1 MKKRILAVALALAMV
16 CVSGLALAED
26 FLSIATGGTSG
37 TYYPLGGDIANLFNT
52 AIEGV
57 KANAQATGGSAENLR
72 LIHNGDA
79 ELGTVQNDVAA
90 YAFSGTDSFEGEVI
104 DSFSVIAS
112 LYPEVIQLVARA
124 DSGIVNIED
133 LKGKRVS
140 VGAAGSGVFFNAV
153 HILEAAGLTLDD
165 VDEQY
170 LSFSESSD
178 AMKNR
183 QLDAYF
189 TTAGIPNAA
198 ITELASSADVLM
210 VQLTPETVNALIEA
224 KPFYVSYVIP
234 GGTYPGI
241 DEDAQT
247 VAVMALLVGSS
258 DLDDELVYNMVKSL
272 YERGDELLTHAK
284 KAEIKLETAL
294 DGVGDLP
301 LHPGAQLY
309 YDEAGML

>member
-1 MKKRILAVALALAMV
+1 MKKRMVALLLAVMLLSVAGMASA
-16 CVSGLALAED
+16 D
-26 FLSIATGGTSG
+26 TFLSIATGGTSG

-52 AIEGV
+52 TIEGV
-57 KANAQATGGSAENLR
+57 KASAQATGGSAENLR
-72 LIHNGDA
+72 LIQNGEA

-90 YAFSGTDSFEGEVI
+90 FAFAGTDSFEGEVI
-104 DSFSVIAS
+104 DGFAVLAS

-153 HILEAAGLTLDD
+153 HILEAAGLSLDD
-165 VDEQY
+165 VNAQY

-198 ITELASSADVLM
+198 ITELASAADVVM
-210 VQLTPETVNALIEA
+210 VNLSVEAIDALIAE
-224 KPFYVSYVIP
+224 KPFYVPFVIP

-241 DEDAQT
+241 AEDANT
-247 VAVMALLVGSS
+247 VAVAAILVGTS
-258 DLDDELVYNMVKSL
+258 DLDEDLVYNMVKNL
-272 YERGDELLTHAK
+272 FEQGPEVLTHAK
-284 KAEIKLETAL
+284 KVEITLESAL

-301 LHPGAQLY
+301 LHPGAEKYFL
-309 YDEAGML
+309 EVGLR